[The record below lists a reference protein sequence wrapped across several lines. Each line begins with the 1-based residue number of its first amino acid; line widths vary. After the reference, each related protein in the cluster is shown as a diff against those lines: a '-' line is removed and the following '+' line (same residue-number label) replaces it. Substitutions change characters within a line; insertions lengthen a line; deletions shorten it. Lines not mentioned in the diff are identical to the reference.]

1 MHLDADFKQLIAN
14 MVSHAAGCKY
24 CQAHTANAA
33 NRKGV
38 AAEKLETIF
47 DYQTSP
53 LFNDSERAALKVA
66 QGAGVTPNAVTDDD
80 FIELKKYFNEK
91 EIVELVA
98 IISFFGFLNRWN
110 DTMATELESIPT
122 YFAEEHLIQLGWEA
136 GKHKP
141 IEKNS

>member
-14 MVSHAAGCKY
+14 MVSHAAGCRY

-38 AAEKLETIF
+38 ATEKLEAIF
-47 DYQTSP
+47 EYQTSP
-53 LFNDSERAALKVA
+53 LFSEAEQAALKVA
-66 QGAGVTPNAVTDDD
+66 QGAGVTPNSVSDED
-80 FIELKKYFNEK
+80 FTELKKHFNDQ

-98 IISFFGFLNRWN
+98 LISFFGFLNRWN

-122 YFAEEHLIQLGWEA
+122 YFAEEHLTQLGWKA